1 MSVSTTTRTA
11 PIRATA
17 LGHVPTPRGAGGPAR
32 PAAPAPRTTRRGT
45 AWFANRGVRTKILQ
59 LIALVVVVVAATGT
73 FAALRMNDLAASTA
87 SVQSVSK
94 NVIGPISVVHQE
106 EIKARM
112 LIAQAAAGV
121 TETDAQQQEQLD
133 KIAGTDADLQA
144 AADAFEVGIGEV
156 VVPGWEDFKA
166 AWAQWQQIRDEQ
178 LVPAAFSGD
187 DVEFDRITNGDAQ
200 VAIDAMITGLETAEV
215 SAADYLETVADT
227 AAAEAR
233 SGSTILVVVL
243 VAGVLLVTAVGMVIA
258 GMIRRQVTEVQ
269 RAIEAMAEGDLTV
282 TPQVDSTDELGQMSR
297 SLTRA
302 QENLRATI
310 AGVVETAQTV
320 AAAAE
325 ELSAASH
332 QVVAGSDETSAQ
344 AGVVAAAAEQV
355 SRNVQTV
362 AAGAEQMGA
371 SIREIAQNSSQAAK
385 VAGQA
390 TDVAA
395 ATNDQVTRL
404 GVSSQE
410 IGNVVKAITSIAEQ
424 TNLLA
429 LNATI
434 EAARAGEAGKGFA
447 VVAGEVKELAQETA
461 KATEDIVR
469 RVEAIQADTGA
480 AVTAIGEI
488 SHIIASINDYQLTIA
503 SAVEEQTATTNE
515 MSRSVAEAATGSG
528 EIATN
533 ITGVASA
540 AAESSQTLGQMGG
553 AIAEMARMSE
563 DLRTRVANF
572 RY

>member
-1 MSVSTTTRTA
+1 MSHPSDR
-11 PIRATA
+11 
-17 LGHVPTPRGAGGPAR
+17 PRGLR
-32 PAAPAPRTTRRGT
+32 LSIAAKVLGLVAASGLV
-45 AWFANRGVRTKILQ
+45 GV
-59 LIALVVVVVAATGT
+59 AVVVAAGT
-73 FAALRMNDLAASTA
+73 SLTQLRGDVGETSGYVAQLGQISDLQRALQAGRARMVEYPAASEEVRGDLRDQLDEYVAKITEQRAAYDDLVVNDQAWADFDSGWTEMVRIAQDELFPLADSGDVAGAAALYRA
-87 SVQSVSK
+87 
-94 NVIGPISVVHQE
+94 
-106 EIKARM
+106 EI
-112 LIAQAAAGV
+112 LPQTTV
-121 TETDAQQQEQLD
+121 
-133 KIAGTDADLQA
+133 
-144 AADAFEVGIGEV
+144 AADAI
-156 VVPGWEDFKA
+156 A
-166 AWAQWQQIRDEQ
+166 
-178 LVPAAFSGD
+178 
-187 DVEFDRITNGDAQ
+187 
-200 VAIDAMITGLETAEV
+200 LENASVAEV
-215 SAADYLETVADT
+215 ADAS
-227 AAAEAR
+227 AAEA
-233 SGSTILVVVL
+233 GSTVTRTLVTTAAILVAGMVVVL
-243 VAGVLLVTAVGMVIA
+243 VLGFSVARRLTRDAG
-258 GMIRRQVTEVQ
+258 QV
-269 RAIEAMAEGDLTV
+269 RGALEAMAHGDLTV
-282 TPQVDSTDELGQMSR
+282 RAQVSSVDELGDMAR
-297 SLTRA
+297 SLDTA
-302 QENLRATI
+302 QTSLREVVS
-310 AGVVETAQTV
+310 GVAQTAQTV

-371 SIREIAQNSSQAAK
+371 SIREIAQNASQAAK

-395 ATNDQVTRL
+395 ATNEQVTRL
-404 GVSSQE
+404 GESSQE

-503 SAVEEQTATTNE
+503 SAVEEQTATTTE

-533 ITGVASA
+533 ITGVATSA
-540 AAESSQTLGQMGG
+540 AGSSTTLGQMGDSIG
-553 AIAEMARMSE
+553 ELARLSE
-563 DLRTRVANF
+563 DLRTRVSRFA
-572 RY
+572 Y

>member
-1 MSVSTTTRTA
+1 MSAQHDGTPRRLWADRPVLVKILAAVLVMVAMTAVVTAVALSSMRTLRADAAEMYSGNVTPLQQLTEIQRSYQGDRARVIQYGIADTETRATLVQELAERQVDLTALIEEYRANAVDPAAVDALNTALDAYYAAAEDELFPMADAGDAEGFGTYFNETIRPLTTGVMDAMQVETVSQGEQAAALAAETDSLAARSLLITVLVA
-11 PIRATA
+11 VIGAIAATA
-17 LGHVPTPRGAGGPAR
+17 LSY
-32 PAAPAPRTTRRGT
+32 
-45 AWFANRGVRTKILQ
+45 
-59 LIALVVVVVAATGT
+59 VVARGIVRRIGA
-73 FAALRMNDLAASTA
+73 
-87 SVQSVSK
+87 VSR
-94 NVIGPISVVHQE
+94 S
-106 EIKARM
+106 
-112 LIAQAAAGV
+112 LAAAG
-121 TETDAQQQEQLD
+121 D
-133 KIAGTDADLQA
+133 
-144 AADAFEVGIGEV
+144 
-156 VVPGWEDFKA
+156 
-166 AWAQWQQIRDEQ
+166 
-178 LVPAAFSGD
+178 
-187 DVEFDRITNGDAQ
+187 
-200 VAIDAMITGLETAEV
+200 
-215 SAADYLETVADT
+215 
-227 AAAEAR
+227 
-233 SGSTILVVVL
+233 
-243 VAGVLLVTAVGMVIA
+243 
-258 GMIRRQVTEVQ
+258 
-269 RAIEAMAEGDLTV
+269 GDLTV
-282 TPQVDSTDELGQMSR
+282 PSGVTGRDEIGTLAVDLERTQD
-297 SLTRA
+297 SLRG
-302 QENLRATI
+302 LI
-310 AGVVETAQTV
+310 SGVVETAQTV

-325 ELSAASH
+325 ELSVASH

-362 AAGAEQMGA
+362 AAGAEEMGA
-371 SIREIAQNSSQAAK
+371 SIREIAQNASQAAK

-395 ATNDQVTRL
+395 ATNEQVTRL
-404 GVSSQE
+404 GESSQE

-503 SAVEEQTATTNE
+503 SAVEEQTATTTE

-540 AAESSQTLGQMGG
+540 TATSSQTLGQMGDSIG
-553 AIAEMARMSE
+553 ELARMSE
-563 DLRTRVANF
+563 ELRGRVSRF
-572 RY
+572 SY

>member
-1 MSVSTTTRTA
+1 MSHPTTR
-11 PIRATA
+11 PVR
-17 LGHVPTPRGAGGPAR
+17 GTPSA
-32 PAAPAPRTTRRGT
+32 RRGL
-45 AWFANRGVRTKILQ
+45 RLS
-59 LIALVVVVVAATGT
+59 IAGKVLGLLAAAGLVGVVVV
-73 FAALRMNDLAASTA
+73 S
-87 SVQSVSK
+87 
-94 NVIGPISVVHQE
+94 
-106 EIKARM
+106 
-112 LIAQAAAGV
+112 AAAGSLNQLRDDV
-121 TETDAQQQEQLD
+121 GRSSGYVAQLGQVSDLQRALQAGRARMVEYPAASDEVRADLRTQLD
-133 KIAGTDADLQA
+133 EYVAKITEQQAAYADLVVNDQA
-144 AADAFEVGIGEV
+144 WADFDSGWNEMVRLAQDELMPMADDGDVAGAAAFYRDQILPQTTIAADAI
-156 VVPGWEDFKA
+156 A
-166 AWAQWQQIRDEQ
+166 
-178 LVPAAFSGD
+178 
-187 DVEFDRITNGDAQ
+187 
-200 VAIDAMITGLETAEV
+200 LENASVAEV
-215 SAADYLETVADT
+215 ADANADAA
-227 AAAEAR
+227 
-233 SGSTILVVVL
+233 GSTVSKTLVTVVVL
-243 VAGVLLVTAVGMVIA
+243 LVVGLAIVLVVGLVVARRLARSA
-258 GMIRRQVTEVQ
+258 GQV
-269 RAIEAMAEGDLTV
+269 RHALEAMAEGDLTV
-282 TPQVDSTDELGQMSR
+282 AADVHSADELGDMAR
-297 SLTRA
+297 SLASA
-302 QENLRATI
+302 QSSLR
-310 AGVVETAQTV
+310 GVVSGVAETAQTV

-325 ELSAASH
+325 ELSAASTE
-332 QVVAGSDETSAQ
+332 VVHGSDETSAQ

-371 SIREIAQNSSQAAK
+371 SIREIAQNASQAAK
-385 VAGQA
+385 VATQA

-404 GVSSQE
+404 GESSQE

-503 SAVEEQTATTNE
+503 SAVEEQTATTTE

-540 AAESSQTLGQMGG
+540 AAGSSQTLGQMGDSIG
-553 AIAEMARMSE
+553 ELARLSE
-563 DLRTRVANF
+563 DLRGRVSRF
-572 RY
+572 TY

>member
-1 MSVSTTTRTA
+1 MSQPATA
-11 PIRATA
+11 PTRAARGRRLPIAGKVLALLAGSGLVTIAVVVTA
-17 LGHVPTPRGAGGPAR
+17 STSLVELREDVTQGSAYVAQLGQVSDLQRALQAGRAR
-32 PAAPAPRTTRRGT
+32 MVEYPAASPEVRADLRDQLDEYVAKIEEQQAAYDNLAVNDQ
-45 AWFANRGVRTKILQ
+45 AWADFDSGWNQMVTLAQDELFPMADAGQVTE
-59 LIALVVVVVAATGT
+59 AAT
-73 FAALRMNDLAASTA
+73 FYR
-87 SVQSVSK
+87 
-94 NVIGPISVVHQE
+94 
-106 EIKARM
+106 
-112 LIAQAAAGV
+112 
-121 TETDAQQQEQLD
+121 EQILPQTT
-133 KIAGTDADLQA
+133 I
-144 AADAFEVGIGEV
+144 AADA
-156 VVPGWEDFKA
+156 
-166 AWAQWQQIRDEQ
+166 
-178 LVPAAFSGD
+178 
-187 DVEFDRITNGDAQ
+187 
-200 VAIDAMITGLETAEV
+200 VALENQSVAE
-215 SAADYLETVADT
+215 AADASTDAASATVT
-227 AAAEAR
+227 RTIVTVILMLVIGLSLVQVVGSWVAR
-233 SGSTILVVVL
+233 RLAQG
-243 VAGVLLVTAVGMVIA
+243 AGQV
-258 GMIRRQVTEVQ
+258 RQ
-269 RAIEAMAEGDLTV
+269 ALEAMAEGDLTV
-282 TPQVDSTDELGQMSR
+282 RAEVRTVDELGDMAH
-297 SLTRA
+297 SLALA
-302 QENLRATI
+302 QDSLR
-310 AGVVETAQTV
+310 GVVSGVAETAQTV

-325 ELSAASH
+325 ELSAASTE
-332 QVVAGSDETSAQ
+332 VVHGSDETSAQ

-371 SIREIAQNSSQAAK
+371 SIREIAQNASQAAK
-385 VAGQA
+385 VATQA

-404 GVSSQE
+404 GESSQE

-503 SAVEEQTATTNE
+503 SAVEEQTATTTE

-540 AAESSQTLGQMGG
+540 AAGSSQTLGQMGDSIG
-553 AIAEMARMSE
+553 ELARLSE
-563 DLRTRVANF
+563 DLRGRVSRF
-572 RY
+572 TY